1 MAHRRLKSE
10 SLYCNLGKKEGA
22 MMLDTESDQAIA
34 PGEAISK
41 DVDVMVLSK
50 ARNGICIWEL

>member
-1 MAHRRLKSE
+1 
-10 SLYCNLGKKEGA
+10 